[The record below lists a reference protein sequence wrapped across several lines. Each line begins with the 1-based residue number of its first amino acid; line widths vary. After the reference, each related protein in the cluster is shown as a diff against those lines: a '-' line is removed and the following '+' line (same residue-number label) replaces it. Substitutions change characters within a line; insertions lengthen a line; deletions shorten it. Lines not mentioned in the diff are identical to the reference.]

1 MGRPTELIV
10 GPTELDL
17 GPQKNRRF
25 KESIWSILVGQNWKN
40 DISWCKKSNNFFGSK
55 FPKVYIFSHKKT
67 GWVLTFLVVVVFLVG
82 SLEKHG
88 DSPLDFRTPMID
100 QVILGTVSL
109 GPPDPR
115 IASDAFLVP
124 FGFVALALWRFG
136 ASEWCLT
143 GPVSG
148 WCFWGGTWTSQSRE
162 WWCFFLYT
170 LKVGILFQTLRNRSI
185 FFKTTRFLASHFLS
199 LNFCAFWKGAFGWNI
214 IFWAVLHD
222 FCKGAMDGSHVFL
235 LNDKLKGLQSSVW
248 VVRTKQFWMVINFE
262 VDLRDEVFVTETN
275 PFRKDV
281 PGLLTSETAQ
291 YLRGG
296 FTHWFWD
303 WTWMTRFCGACAP
316 RSLFTEMPRKVQN
329 QIKVRKVC
337 VDLWGIKKWQIQNV
351 MKRGVTFQSY
361 VFCASLARRSRL
373 THHSLQFGFEK
384 S

>member
-1 MGRPTELIV
+1 M
-10 GPTELDL
+10 
-17 GPQKNRRF
+17 
-25 KESIWSILVGQNWKN
+25 ILV
-40 DISWCKKSNNFFGSK
+40 DVKS
-55 FPKVYIFSHKKT
+55 
-67 GWVLTFLVVVVFLVG
+67 
-82 SLEKHG
+82 
-88 DSPLDFRTPMID
+88 RTI
-100 QVILGTVSL
+100 
-109 GPPDPR
+109 
-115 IASDAFLVP
+115 FLVP
-124 FGFVALALWRFG
+124 SFRRFIFFHTKKLGGFWRFWLLLFFWLVPLKNTG
-136 ASEWCLT
+136 IPRWIFGHRWLIRWSWAPCPWDHLT
-143 GPVSG
+143 LVSLRMRFCPFRLRG
-148 WCFWGGTWTSQSRE
+148 VGVVAFRGFWMMSDRTCFRMMFLRGNMNLAKPWMMV
-162 WWCFFLYT
+162 FFLYT